1 MLAALMNKTFL
12 ACAAL
17 LLNASICP
25 PALGQGV
32 TDGPYVVPAADGGL
46 ESRQLR
52 EDSGGLQSAR
62 VKPGDTITVPAV
74 GDLPAF
80 PVKLREPATPGQS
93 ELEIAATTPL
103 FVVADTHGEFDIL
116 ARMLR
121 QHGVL
126 DAQLAWKFGRG
137 HLVVLGDMFDRGP
150 NHTEILWLLY
160 ALEAQA
166 RQAGGGVHVLLGNHE
181 VMVMGGDLRYLNR
194 KYQAATPALG
204 VRSYAELFSARSV
217 LGQWL
222 RSRPAVMKI
231 NRLLL
236 AHAGISRELI
246 QQDLGLPAVNDS
258 LRAVLSAPPS
268 DAAARERAELL
279 LGPLGPL
286 WYRGYFPEQRG
297 FPAASDADVDAV
309 LAHFGVDRII
319 IGHTRVPT
327 ITALYGGKVI
337 AVQVYPRR
345 DDAGTQFETLL
356 IRGGKLLRALPDG
369 RVELVESQQL
379 Q

>member
-1 MLAALMNKTFL
+1 MNRIFPV
-12 ACAAL
+12 CAAL
-17 LLNASICP
+17 LLTASICP
-25 PALGQGV
+25 SAFGQGV
-32 TDGPYVVPAADGGL
+32 TDGPYVVPAAGGGL

-52 EDSGGLQSAR
+52 EDAEGPLSAR

-80 PVKLREPATPGQS
+80 PVKLREPAAPGQA
-93 ELEIAATTPL
+93 ELALSAATPL

-116 ARMLR
+116 ARMLQ

-126 DAQLAWKFGRG
+126 DAKLAWRFGRG
-137 HLVVLGDMFDRGP
+137 HLVVLGDMCDRGP
-150 NHTEILWLLY
+150 NHTEIFWLLY
-160 ALEAQA
+160 GLEAQA
-166 RQAGGGVHVLLGNHE
+166 RKAGGGVHVLLGNHE
-181 VMVMGGDLRYLNR
+181 VMLMGGDLRYLNR
-194 KYQAATPALG
+194 KYPLAAQALG

-231 NRLLL
+231 NRMLF
-236 AHAGISRELI
+236 AHAGISPELVK
-246 QQDLGLPAVNDS
+246 QDLGLAAVNDS
-258 LRAVLSAPPS
+258 LRAVLSAPPP

-279 LGPLGPL
+279 FGPLGPL

-297 FPAASDADVDAV
+297 FPAASDADVDAA

-327 ITALYGGKVI
+327 ISPLYGGKVI

-345 DDAGTQFETLL
+345 DENGTQFETLL
-356 IRGGKLLRALPDG
+356 IRDGKLQRALPDG
-369 RVELVESQQL
+369 RVEPLEPSP
-379 Q
+379 